1 MQLPINQVGLYGPIQ
16 VSKPCKEYEMDLIEV
31 FEGYKMNRITLF
43 RWVCQNGVA
52 LESNYS
58 YRGYVGYVASSF
70 LLCSDVNN
78 K

>member
-1 MQLPINQVGLYGPIQ
+1 
-16 VSKPCKEYEMDLIEV
+16 MDLIEV

-70 LLCSDVNN
+70 LLCLDVNN

>member
-1 MQLPINQVGLYGPIQ
+1 MVNWVGRYGPIQ
-16 VSKPCKEYEMDLIEV
+16 VSKQCKEYVMDLIEV